1 MLINPD
7 EVVTG
12 ALVNAIAVIGRQI
25 TKAASGLRKQDQGLQ
40 TARWYETFRLTGTLP
55 ELPDLPQASAE
66 RLAGILGGEE
76 AQAALQELLAAR
88 LTDAPETDAARA
100 REAIRAS
107 LSAAAPDVAAVAGEL
122 AGYYDDQVCALVARL
137 ETEDPPLLAQIR
149 SDAFSTRV
157 ITILHSIERNTAQP
171 AETRAVSLLGSQGA
185 MIGDRNTQVNNFYFA
200 RGNPGLPV
208 GRMLAEITDPFALEV
223 HRPVQLADV
232 QPGLPKLPAYLPRG
246 HDRELADVVRAA
258 AGGTSGSASAR

>member
-1 MLINPD
+1 VEWPSWSWTTFRS
-7 EVVTG
+7 VPAASASVAAPCRSPCKVTG
-12 ALVNAIAVIGRQI
+12 G
-25 TKAASGLRKQDQGLQ
+25 S
-40 TARWYETFRLTGTLP
+40 
-55 ELPDLPQASAE
+55 PDPATSV
-66 RLAGILGGEE
+66 RNI
-76 AQAALQELLAAR
+76 
-88 LTDAPETDAARA
+88 
-100 REAIRAS
+100 
-107 LSAAAPDVAAVAGEL
+107 
-122 AGYYDDQVCALVARL
+122 RL

-223 HRPVQLADV
+223 HRPVQLADL